1 MSTRDK
7 HARKRPRRPAGA
19 TKPSRGSAAR
29 RRWHKRLWD
38 LITNLLGSTKRAIIT
53 VGGLAGAVIAI
64 VTVVSMILPKGPAPK
79 PAVEASFPEAKVEPD
94 IVLAQYEYNN
104 QPASS
109 TNASDRG
116 QPQIRYR
123 LAADASSVA
132 NASTVTDASTVTSTT
147 GEPGNGT
154 QTTGTEIV
162 KETPGEA
169 EAKLI
174 KEKEEKAAREKA
186 IEEEERRKREALK
199 EKEAAKKAKEE
210 AEAKEE
216 AKLRVKEEAALRR
229 EEEAEEKT
237 TPSVKGKQAHGNSEG
252 DHQGASETQAGV
264 EPAAPAKSFH
274 KEGAAKV
281 VVGTGA
287 PTQVVDAVLRK
298 ARAILR
304 KRAARLSQAYGRRD
318 ASFEGN
324 EPALGYIGASDL
336 APRPPDQALIATSE
350 GDGATLANSVPSNCG
365 AGCALAPTV
374 DKALADYSS
383 NLAQAARVVAAA
395 FSESRVELYEAKP
408 QPVGVTVDYTIH
420 FVGYKGQLMKLEW
433 TLYKSGRPLPKTWW
447 RKVVVKQIVPSGESI
462 GVSGNFWAPV
472 PPRLGHY
479 YFSLRVLDGSAEPTH
494 RTSES
499 FR

>member
-7 HARKRPRRPAGA
+7 HARKRSRRPATA
-19 TKPSRGSAAR
+19 KESPPRTRLHR
-29 RRWHKRLWD
+29 RAWD
-38 LITNLLGSTKRAIIT
+38 LLADLLGGTKNAILA
-53 VGGLAGAVIAI
+53 VGALAGAVVAI
-64 VTVVSMILPKGPAPK
+64 VTLVSMILPKGPTPK
-79 PAVEASFPEAKVEPD
+79 PAVEASFPEAKVEQD
-94 IVLAQYEYNN
+94 VVLAQYEYDN

-123 LAADASSVA
+123 LVD
-132 NASTVTDASTVTSTT
+132 NASTATNASTVTSTT
-147 GEPGNGT
+147 AEPGTGT
-154 QTTGTEIV
+154 QTTGTETV
-162 KETPGEA
+162 KETPAEA

-174 KEKEEKAAREKA
+174 KEKEEKAARKSD
-186 IEEEERRKREALK
+186 RRRRTAQAGSAQGEGSR
-199 EKEAAKKAKEE
+199 KKAKEE
-210 AEAKEE
+210 AQAKEE

-237 TPSVKGKQAHGNSEG
+237 TPSVKDNVQGKNNGG
-252 DHQGASETQAGV
+252 HQGGAPETQAGV

-274 KEGAAKV
+274 KQGAAKV
-281 VVGTGA
+281 AIGTGA
-287 PTQVVDAVLRK
+287 PTHVVDAVLRK

-304 KRAARLSQAYGRRD
+304 RRVARLSQAYGRSD
-318 ASFEGN
+318 APFEEN
-324 EPALGYIGASDL
+324 EPALGYMGASDL

-350 GDGATLANSVPSNCG
+350 EDGATLANSVPSHCG
-365 AGCALAPTV
+365 GGCALAPTV

-472 PPRLGHY
+472 PPERDHY

-494 RTSES
+494 RASES

>member
-29 RRWHKRLWD
+29 QRWHKRLWD

-64 VTVVSMILPKGPAPK
+64 VTVVSMILPKGPTPK

-123 LAADASSVA
+123 LAANV
-132 NASTVTDASTVTSTT
+132 STVTNASTVTSTT
-147 GEPGNGT
+147 EEPGTGT
-154 QTTGTEIV
+154 QTTGTETV
-162 KETPGEA
+162 KETPAEA
-169 EAKLI
+169 ETKLI

-199 EKEAAKKAKEE
+199 EKEAAKKTKEE

-229 EEEAEEKT
+229 EEEAEEKKQ
-237 TPSVKGKQAHGNSEG
+237 VHGKGYGNHQAE
-252 DHQGASETQAGV
+252 ASETQAGV
-264 EPAAPAKSFH
+264 EPTAPAKSFH

-304 KRAARLSQAYGRRD
+304 KRAARLSQAYGRRN

-324 EPALGYIGASDL
+324 EPALGYMGVSNL
-336 APRPPDQALIATSE
+336 APRAPGQALIATSE
-350 GDGATLANSVPSNCG
+350 GDGTTLANSVPSHCG

-433 TLYKSGRPLPKTWW
+433 TLYQSGRPLPKTWW
-447 RKVVVKQIVPSGESI
+447 RKVLVKQIVPSGESI

-472 PPRLGHY
+472 PPQRGHY

>member
-7 HARKRPRRPAGA
+7 HARKRPRRPADA
-19 TKPSRGSAAR
+19 TKPSRESTAQ
-29 RRWHKRLWD
+29 RRWYKRLWD
-38 LITNLLGSTKRAIIT
+38 LITNLLGSTKRVIIAL
-53 VGGLAGAVIAI
+53 GGLAGAVIAI

-79 PAVEASFPEAKVEPD
+79 PAVEASFPEAKVEQD
-94 IVLAQYEYNN
+94 VVLAQYEYNN

-109 TNASDRG
+109 TNASDPE

-123 LAADASSVA
+123 LVADASTAA
-132 NASTVTDASTVTSTT
+132 NASTVTSTT

-154 QTTGTEIV
+154 QTGTETV
-162 KETPGEA
+162 KETPEEA

-174 KEKEEKAAREKA
+174 KEKEERAAREKA
-186 IEEEERRKREALK
+186 IEEEEQRKREALK
-199 EKEAAKKAKEE
+199 KKEVAKKTKEE
-210 AEAKEE
+210 VEAKEE

-229 EEEAEEKT
+229 EEEAEENT
-237 TPSVKGKQAHGNSEG
+237 TSPVKGKQTHDKSGG
-252 DHQGASETQAGV
+252 DHQGGASETQAGV

-287 PTQVVDAVLRK
+287 STQVVDAVLRK
-298 ARAILR
+298 ARALLR
-304 KRAARLSQAYGRRD
+304 KRAARLSQAYGRSD
-318 ASFEGN
+318 ASFEEN
-324 EPALGYIGASDL
+324 EPALGYMGASDL

-350 GDGATLANSVPSNCG
+350 GATLANSVPSHCG
-365 AGCALAPTV
+365 GGCALAPTV

-420 FVGYKGQLMKLEW
+420 FVGYEGQLMKLEW

-472 PPRLGHY
+472 PPQSGHY

-494 RTSES
+494 RTSEL

>member
-7 HARKRPRRPAGA
+7 HARKRSRRRAGA
-19 TKPSRGSAAR
+19 TESSPRQGTR
-29 RRWHKRLWD
+29 RLDKRLWD
-38 LITNLLGSTKRAIIT
+38 LLADLLGGTKNAILAL
-53 VGGLAGAVIAI
+53 GALAGAVIAI
-64 VTVVSMILPKGPAPK
+64 VTVVGMILPKGPAPK
-79 PAVEASFPEAKVEPD
+79 PAVEASFPEAKVEPN

-109 TNASDRG
+109 TNASDWE

-123 LAADASSVA
+123 LVDS
-132 NASTVTDASTVTSTT
+132 ASTAANASTVTSTT
-147 GEPGNGT
+147 GEPGSVT
-154 QTTGTEIV
+154 QTTGTETV
-162 KETPGEA
+162 KETPEEV
-169 EAKLI
+169 EAKLL
-174 KEKEEKAAREKA
+174 KEKEVKAAREKA

-199 EKEAAKKAKEE
+199 EKEAKKAKEE

-216 AKLRVKEEAALRR
+216 AKLRVKEAAALRR

-237 TPSVKGKQAHGNSEG
+237 TPSVKDNQGKNNG
-252 DHQGASETQAGV
+252 DHQGGAPETQAGV

-318 ASFEGN
+318 ASFEGY
-324 EPALGYIGASDL
+324 EPAPDHMWAVDL
-336 APRPPDQALIATSE
+336 APRPPDEALIATSE
-350 GDGATLANSVPSNCG
+350 GDGATLANSVPSHCG
-365 AGCALAPTV
+365 GGCALAPTV

-472 PPRLGHY
+472 PPERGHY

-494 RTSES
+494 RASES

>member
-7 HARKRPRRPAGA
+7 HARKRQRRPDA
-19 TKPSRGSAAR
+19 TKPSRRSAAR
-29 RRWHKRLWD
+29 QRWHKRLWD
-38 LITNLLGSTKRAIIT
+38 LIANLLGSTKRAIIT

-64 VTVVSMILPKGPAPK
+64 VTVVSMILPKGPSPK
-79 PAVEASFPEAKVEPD
+79 PAVEASFPEAKVEQD

-109 TNASDRG
+109 TNASDPG

-123 LAADASSVA
+123 LVADASTA
-132 NASTVTDASTVTSTT
+132 TNASTVTSTT
-147 GEPGNGT
+147 GEPGAGT
-154 QTTGTEIV
+154 QTTGTETV
-162 KETPGEA
+162 KETPAEA

-174 KEKEEKAAREKA
+174 QEKEEKAAHEKA

-199 EKEAAKKAKEE
+199 EKEAVKKVKEE

-216 AKLRVKEEAALRR
+216 AKLRVKEEATLRR

-237 TPSVKGKQAHGNSEG
+237 TPSVKGKQVHGKSGG
-252 DHQGASETQAGV
+252 DHQGGAPETQAGV

-324 EPALGYIGASDL
+324 EPALGYMGAADL
-336 APRPPDQALIATSE
+336 APRPPDQALIASSE
-350 GDGATLANSVPSNCG
+350 GDGATLANSVPSHCG
-365 AGCALAPTV
+365 GGCALAPTV

-472 PPRLGHY
+472 PPERGHY

-494 RTSES
+494 RASES